1 MNVYVIEYSVDLG
14 IVIVAILSS
23 EEHANKLCTDIEHK
37 RIEKVKSNFGTVPIR
52 KIPKWLLR
60 PQYKVVNYVVD
71 DLSDIEYLYET

>member
-23 EEHANKLCTDIEHK
+23 EELANEICTDLERK
-37 RIEKVKSNFGTVPIR
+37 RIEKVNSKFVTV
-52 KIPKWLLR
+52 PKWLIH

-71 DLSDIEYLYET
+71 DLSDIEYLYETNNF

>member
-23 EEHANKLCTDIEHK
+23 EEHANKICIDLERK
-37 RIEKVKSNFGTVPIR
+37 RIEKVKSNLGTVP
-52 KIPKWLLR
+52 KWLIH

-71 DLSDIEYLYET
+71 DLSDIEYLYETNNF